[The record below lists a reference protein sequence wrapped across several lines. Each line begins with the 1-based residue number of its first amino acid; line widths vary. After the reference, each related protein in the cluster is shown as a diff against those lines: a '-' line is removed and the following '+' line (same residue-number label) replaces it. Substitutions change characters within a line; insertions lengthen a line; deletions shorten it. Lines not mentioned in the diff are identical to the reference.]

1 MSDDSPAG
9 IGRRVSGGARP
20 ARDAG
25 RPWIAWWS
33 RVHKP
38 LTLAFALC
46 LAGLGSAGFA
56 LQPASSGPPPISG
69 DHLGGWTT
77 SIDPFPTSNFAV
89 GVSVGACGPL
99 PASRPKLS
107 AFPCGNDTHNV
118 TRMQLRTVG
127 VYTGQIGR
135 VHVLAALL
143 GLGPGLCPRPGV
155 YKYPSCFFKADV
167 TLRDHI
173 LDYSLLLTLPDGIFY
188 AKAGSYANAAIPGV
202 LVAGPVT
209 IFQEMDLQ
217 ESSSPSQISLLAGHA
232 PTVTAPF
239 EWSWKT
245 TGGAA
250 RGVAFTLTDI
260 AGVQSDSKKAFIS
273 GIFLGVAGAALIG
286 LMEQLLRPLGSPGK
300 DDPAPETSAGRPGK
314 TGRPKKRRWHVPVEQ
329 PTARARS
336 RRS

>member
-1 MSDDSPAG
+1 VLQLAAG
-9 IGRRVSGGARP
+9 KARR
-20 ARDAG
+20 
-25 RPWIAWWS
+25 
-33 RVHKP
+33 HKP
-38 LTLAFALC
+38 SGR
-46 LAGLGSAGFA
+46 LAGTEWPRYGGWHRCRFSCLPREDMRRFTQPRGGCHRCPTTHRPELAAGF
-56 LQPASSGPPPISG
+56 PAAP
-69 DHLGGWTT
+69 
-77 SIDPFPTSNFAV
+77 
-89 GVSVGACGPL
+89 
-99 PASRPKLS
+99 
-107 AFPCGNDTHNV
+107 
-118 TRMQLRTVG
+118 
-127 VYTGQIGR
+127 GQR
-135 VHVLAALL
+135 
-143 GLGPGLCPRPGV
+143 
-155 YKYPSCFFKADV
+155 
-167 TLRDHI
+167 
-173 LDYSLLLTLPDGIFY
+173 
-188 AKAGSYANAAIPGV
+188 AIPGV